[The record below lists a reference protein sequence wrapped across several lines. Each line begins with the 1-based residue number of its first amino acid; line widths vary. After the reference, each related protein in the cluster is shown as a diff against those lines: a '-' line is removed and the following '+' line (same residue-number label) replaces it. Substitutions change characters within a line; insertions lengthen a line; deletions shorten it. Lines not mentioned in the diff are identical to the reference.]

1 MSLVLA
7 IGSSTGKSN
16 DCCFGLIF
24 LRHLFCM
31 QQSPTRHSP
40 PAIHKAFLAI
50 YVSIAI
56 SYLGVGL
63 VAPLI
68 SIVLAEHG
76 ASSVI
81 VGLVGTTMFA
91 AFTLAS
97 FPIGAWID
105 RTGPK
110 PFLIWGLVVYGVSL
124 ALFAFINSIALF
136 FILRFI
142 EGLGAA
148 AISVATETMIGQ
160 LSQPHER
167 ARRMSYYALSVGLG
181 WALGPLAG
189 ALLFGIKHGLPF
201 YACCLF
207 SVFAAVAVTIFV
219 PHTGKDGHHAEAGF
233 AHLSSAL
240 VVPVSSGAL
249 YGYLMSSLVTLF
261 PLYLKNLGIG
271 ETSMGSII
279 TAVIIGT
286 ILSQVPIGHAADR
299 FGKRRVLFICALIVA
314 AVFAVMPTSA
324 NWQSFLITG
333 ALLGAAAGSFYPVA
347 LSLIG
352 ETMTP
357 KKLGA
362 ANALFSLMFGIGSLM
377 GPAVSGLAM
386 NRFGNAWLF
395 YLPAGLTLVFALEIL
410 IFRNQTIKKRAT

>member
-1 MSLVLA
+1 LS
-7 IGSSTGKSN
+7 KE
-16 DCCFGLIF
+16 
-24 LRHLFCM
+24 R
-31 QQSPTRHSP
+31 
-40 PAIHKAFLAI
+40 AFLAI
-50 YVSIAI
+50 YISIAI

-76 ASSVI
+76 ANSVI

-97 FPIGAWID
+97 FPIGSLID
-105 RTGPK
+105 RFGPK
-110 PFLIWGLVVYGVSL
+110 QFLIWGLVVYGVSL
-124 ALFAFINSIALF
+124 ALFAFINSIMLF

-142 EGLGAA
+142 EGVGAA

-189 ALLFGIKHGLPF
+189 ALLFGVQQGLPF

-207 SVFAAVAVTIFV
+207 SILAAVAVSIFV
-219 PHTGKDGHHAEAGF
+219 PRTGKDGHHAEASF
-233 AHLSSAL
+233 EQVSSAL
-240 VVPVSSGAL
+240 LVPISSGAL

-261 PLYLKNLGIG
+261 PLYLKNLGVS

-286 ILSQVPIGHAADR
+286 ILSQVPIGYAADR
-299 FGKRRVLFICALIVA
+299 FEKRLVLFSCSLVVA
-314 AVFAVMPTSA
+314 AIFIIMPLST
-324 NWQSFLITG
+324 NWRGFLITG

-347 LSLIG
+347 LSIIG
-352 ETMTP
+352 ESVRP

-362 ANALFSLMFGIGSLM
+362 ANALFSLMFGIGSLV
-377 GPAVSGLAM
+377 GPTMSGVAM
-386 NRFGNAWLF
+386 NRLGNAWLF
-395 YLPAGLTLVFALEIL
+395 YLPAGFTLLFALEIL
-410 IFRNQTIKKRAT
+410 LFRRAAIKKRDSEN